1 MLMKNFCVLNLAIEY
16 CKNGIRED
24 YSILNALGE
33 WEVENEYCCD
43 LECGYCGG
51 LGCSNYP
58 GGAEKCCPGTIKKK
72 SNKECSSSNDTVC
85 RIPSDIGMLSL
96 IFATNI
102 VNSVRFEFFQDP
114 HLPMFKL

>member
-1 MLMKNFCVLNLAIEY
+1 MLNPAIEY

-33 WEVENEYCCD
+33 WEVENEYCCN

-51 LGCSNYP
+51 PGCSKYP
-58 GGAEKCCPGTIKKK
+58 GGASKCCPVTIKQK
-72 SNKECSSSNDTVC
+72 SDKECSSSNDTVC

-96 IFATNI
+96 IFATNNI
-102 VNSVRFEFFQDP
+102 VNSVRFEFFQDL